1 MANPDSTELIFV
13 NLCFS
18 PESGTTLSE
27 KLADC
32 YRQFSESKQE
42 IAYSKNQIVKQT
54 IFLSAQNKSEY
65 FQNKQNIIAFATYY
79 FGVLPPT
86 SVLSQSPDNESIVL
100 EIVCLQGAKPTEI
113 TIKRNE
119 TASWSLFQRDGL
131 KLIFAAGLCLD
142 KESDDILIHSM
153 ESFAKVQHIL
163 KEEGMNF
170 SDIIRQWNY
179 IEQITEKIGVDGKKS
194 QHYQIFNDVRSKYYR
209 LADFVNGYPA
219 ATGIGMNFGGISIDF
234 IAAKSE
240 NKSSVIGIKSPV
252 QVDAYNYTEA
262 VLKENCAMYDFCRTT
277 PKFER
282 AKLFFTSEKKWI
294 FISGTA
300 AISGQDSADQ
310 NSVEYQTEMTIQ
322 NILQLVSVKNIQQQG
337 INITEDPIINY
348 LRIYVKYKKDM
359 PVVKQICNRYF
370 DGTPVVFVVADICRP
385 ELLVEIE
392 GQAVLNE

>member
-1 MANPDSTELIFV
+1 MAIPDSTELIFV

-32 YRQFSESKQE
+32 YRQFSESNQG
-42 IAYSKNQIVKQT
+42 IAFSKNLIAKQT
-54 IFLSAQNKSEY
+54 IFISAQNKSEY

-100 EIVCLQGAKPTEI
+100 EIVYLQGANPNEI

-119 TASWSLFQRDGL
+119 TASWSLFQRGGL
-131 KLIFAAGLCLD
+131 KLIFAAGLCPD
-142 KESDDILIHSM
+142 MESDDILNHSM
-153 ESFAKVQHIL
+153 DSFAKVQNIL
-163 KEEGMNF
+163 TEEGMNF

-179 IEQITEKIGVDGKKS
+179 IEQITEKVGVDGKKS

-209 LADFVNGYPA
+209 LADFMNGYPA
-219 ATGIGMNFGGISIDF
+219 ATGIGMDFGGISIDF

-240 NKSSVIGIKSPV
+240 NQNSVIGIKSPV
-252 QVDAYNYTEA
+252 QVDAYHYTEA
-262 VLKENCAMYDFCRTT
+262 VLKENCAMNDFCRTT

-282 AKLFFTSEKKWI
+282 AKLFLTSENKWI

-300 AISGQDSADQ
+300 AILGQDSADQ
-310 NSVEYQTEMTIQ
+310 NSVDYQTEMTIQ
-322 NILQLVSVKNIQQQG
+322 NIRKLISVENLQRHG
-337 INITEDPIINY
+337 INTAEEPAISY
-348 LRIYVKYKKDM
+348 LRVYVKFKNDI
-359 PVVKQICNRYF
+359 PAVKQICNRYF
-370 DGTPVVFVVADICRP
+370 EGIPIAYVVADICRP

-392 GQAVLNE
+392 GQAILNE